1 MQIPAGQNAV
11 VDPGS
16 VSSGDPNVNHD
27 NGRVDVAAL
36 DREGFQ
42 VESDPA
48 KAGAAVSATFDLL
61 RSEMGDIEEMKVDG
75 VYKDLTADHVRDMD
89 PVSRR
94 ILHNARVAVKQA
106 EAAAAAKVAAAEKS
120 TADRA
125 AGLAAAE
132 SDLTRR
138 MRDFAAV
145 SKSPEIQKLLASS
158 DAELPPVHTKE
169 GIEARIKKGIAE
181 GMQAFLK
188 PMQEVAAQEDAKVRY
203 QEFLEK
209 NPDLKDPTIKS
220 AVHSLVRSR
229 IESGNPISTEDA
241 LELVRARNATE
252 KQRQLAAATRASRSE
267 SNAYITTRATNG
279 APGSE
284 MIPKEVTKRGA
295 VAINQW
301 LDSNPAAKAR
311 YQREAM
317 GR

>member
-1 MQIPAGQNAV
+1 MTTPAETNAAL
-11 VDPGS
+11 DPGS
-16 VSSGDPNVNHD
+16 VSSGDPNVNRD
-27 NGRVDVAAL
+27 NGQVDVAAL

-42 VESDPA
+42 VEKDQS
-48 KAGAAVSATFDLL
+48 KTGAAVTATFDLL
-61 RSEMGDIEEMKVDG
+61 RSEMGDIAELKLDG
-75 VYKDLTADHVRDMD
+75 VYKDLTAEHVKDMD
-89 PVSRR
+89 PVSKR

-106 EAAAAAKVAAAEKS
+106 EAAALAKVTAAEKAS
-120 TADRA
+120 TERA

-158 DAELPPVHTKE
+158 DAELPPIHTQA
-169 GIEARIKKGIAE
+169 GIEARIKKGVAE
-181 GMQAFLK
+181 GMQAFLR
-188 PMQEVAAQEDAKVRY
+188 PMQEVAAVEDAKVRY

-209 NPDLKDPTIKS
+209 NPDLRDPVIKTS
-220 AVHSLVRSR
+220 VHALVKSR

-252 KQRQLAAATRASRSE
+252 KQRQLAASTRASRSE
-267 SNAYITTRATNG
+267 SNAHVTTRATVG

-284 MIPKEVTKRGA
+284 TIPKDVTKRGA

-301 LDSNPAAKAR
+301 LDNNPAAKAR
-311 YQREAM
+311 YTREAL